1 MSEIKDS
8 KDTINQYTPIDEDEH
23 KEVDRKANL
32 NSARVFLYQGILV
45 VFLKKFLQQM
55 VMFLW
60 KGEEECN
67 KNMQTFLDCIDA
79 VRGGSSMNFVFFSF
93 YENLQKQ
100 TKPTSYKFQGST
112 GGTGFSAIKITALGR
127 PEILVSN
134 EIDSFHVGF
143 NLYVFRCNLNHNF
156 F

>member
-67 KNMQTFLDCIDA
+67 KNMKTFIDCIDA
-79 VRGGSSMNFVFFSF
+79 VRGKWRAQ
-93 YENLQKQ
+93 L
-100 TKPTSYKFQGST
+100 
-112 GGTGFSAIKITALGR
+112 I
-127 PEILVSN
+127 
-134 EIDSFHVGF
+134 
-143 NLYVFRCNLNHNF
+143 
-156 F
+156 